1 MAWSTVHENG
11 LPVNIQTGREYNDC
25 NGDRTVEVLM
35 EYDESDKMLVM
46 GALNA
51 TINEWAGLV
60 WFETEQIWNRQ
71 PRPNLNIGSGYMASN

>member
-1 MAWSTVHENG
+1 MNKGLLEAWLEAVHENG
-11 LPVNIQTGREYNDC
+11 LPVNIQTGREYDC

-60 WFETEQIWNRQ
+60 
-71 PRPNLNIGSGYMASN
+71 

>member
-1 MAWSTVHENG
+1 MNKGLLEAWLEAVHENDF
-11 LPVNIQTGREYNDC
+11 PVNIQTGREYNDC
-25 NGDRTVEVLM
+25 NGDRTVEVFM

-60 WFETEQIWNRQ
+60 
-71 PRPNLNIGSGYMASN
+71 

>member
-1 MAWSTVHENG
+1 MKSDRIEMNKGLLEAWLEAVHEND

-25 NGDRTVEVLM
+25 NGDRTVKVLM

-60 WFETEQIWNRQ
+60 
-71 PRPNLNIGSGYMASN
+71 

>member
-1 MAWSTVHENG
+1 MKSDKIEMNKGLLGAWLEAVHEND
-11 LPVNIQTGREYNDC
+11 LPVNIQTGREFNDC
-25 NGDRTVEVLM
+25 GNRTVEVLM

-60 WFETEQIWNRQ
+60 
-71 PRPNLNIGSGYMASN
+71 

>member
-1 MAWSTVHENG
+1 MKQSTRTVFLSIFRQEGNTMI
-11 LPVNIQTGREYNDC
+11 VMV
-25 NGDRTVEVLM
+25 DRTVEVLM

-60 WFETEQIWNRQ
+60 
-71 PRPNLNIGSGYMASN
+71 

>member
-1 MAWSTVHENG
+1 MIVM
-11 LPVNIQTGREYNDC
+11 
-25 NGDRTVEVLM
+25 GDRMVEVLM

-60 WFETEQIWNRQ
+60 
-71 PRPNLNIGSGYMASN
+71 

>member
-1 MAWSTVHENG
+1 MEYCKIEINGKILDAWIEQVHEND
-11 LPVNIQTGREYNDC
+11 LPVNIQIGREFNDC

-35 EYDESDKMLVM
+35 EYDKSDKMLVM

-60 WFETEQIWNRQ
+60 
-71 PRPNLNIGSGYMASN
+71 

>member
-1 MAWSTVHENG
+1 MKSAKIEMNKGLLEAVHENG

-60 WFETEQIWNRQ
+60 
-71 PRPNLNIGSGYMASN
+71 

>member
-1 MAWSTVHENG
+1 MKSAKIEMNKGLLEAWLEAVHENG
-11 LPVNIQTGREYNDC
+11 LPVNNDC

-60 WFETEQIWNRQ
+60 
-71 PRPNLNIGSGYMASN
+71 

>member
-1 MAWSTVHENG
+1 MNKGLLEAWLEAVHENG

-46 GALNA
+46 GL
-51 TINEWAGLV
+51 
-60 WFETEQIWNRQ
+60 
-71 PRPNLNIGSGYMASN
+71 